1 MKLSTVALD
10 AAAQMGLSEATLLL
24 MAQAAAPYTTPG
36 WNRRYESYVLL
47 IEDDLVRDV
56 GLIDH
61 SASDC
66 STHVFDCPTCDGD
79 GCHGCKFTG
88 EFIGTQAEYDK
99 LCIEETL

>member
-1 MKLSTVALD
+1 MWITDVALQ
-10 AAAQMGLSEATLLL
+10 AALELGLTAATVQS
-24 MAQAAAPYTTPG
+24 MAVAAAPYTTPG

-47 IEDDLVRDV
+47 IEDDIIRDV
-56 GLIDH
+56 GLIDQ

-66 STHVFDCPTCDGD
+66 RPHVYDCPTCDGD

-99 LCIEETL
+99 LCIEENL